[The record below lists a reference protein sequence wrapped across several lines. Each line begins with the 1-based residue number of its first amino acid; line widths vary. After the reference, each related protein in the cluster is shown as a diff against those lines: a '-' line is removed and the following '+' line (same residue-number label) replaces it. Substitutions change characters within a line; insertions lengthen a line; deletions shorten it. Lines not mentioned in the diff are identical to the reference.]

1 MPTTGSTAGNIIAAI
16 IATQATRNA
25 TSDIVGCGCIGT
37 PSTDIVSAPMS
48 PAVTADHHQPS
59 PATVSNPACSQI
71 SRLPAT
77 LRTSLA
83 RTQPPSVVPD
93 QLSHRRPAKAADLP
107 TYAVSSMWWAPV
119 TLP

>member
-1 MPTTGSTAGNIIAAI
+1 MRTTGSTAGNIIAAI

-25 TSDIVGCGCIGT
+25 TSDIVGCGSIGM
-37 PSTDIVSAPMS
+37 PSMGVPSIDIVSAPMS

-59 PATVSNPACSQI
+59 PARLSNPACSQI

-83 RTQPPSVVPD
+83 RTQPPSVVLTNYRTVGRLRRRFAYLRG
-93 QLSHRRPAKAADLP
+93 QLD
-107 TYAVSSMWWAPV
+107 VV
-119 TLP
+119 